1 MKNTPQQKE
10 GSVQRTKDVIDIDAV
25 VPDDN
30 REESLTTTDIAE
42 VLKEEVNKKAPLASF
57 PSEENKTD
65 NDEPMEE
72 KKK

>member
-1 MKNTPQQKE
+1 MKNTAKHPE
-10 GSVQRTKDVIDIDAV
+10 GDVKHTKDVIDIDAV

-30 REESLTTTDIAE
+30 PEESLTTTDVAE
-42 VLKEEVNKKAPLASF
+42 VLKEKVDEKAPLASF